1 MLCHVIVPFAFI
13 VLSVPPEVTLP
24 YQQITQHS
32 GKDTLLE
39 CMISAN
45 PLTTHHWEREG
56 VPIQVYS
63 SLGYYLDECQCHAP
77 NQVGSGTCASDTG
90 SLE

>member
-1 MLCHVIVPFAFI
+1 MLARVLANLPYLHIQVEADVEIPPCLHPTILSDQIVILSFDSI

-56 VPIQVYS
+56 VPIQV
-63 SLGYYLDECQCHAP
+63 
-77 NQVGSGTCASDTG
+77 
-90 SLE
+90 